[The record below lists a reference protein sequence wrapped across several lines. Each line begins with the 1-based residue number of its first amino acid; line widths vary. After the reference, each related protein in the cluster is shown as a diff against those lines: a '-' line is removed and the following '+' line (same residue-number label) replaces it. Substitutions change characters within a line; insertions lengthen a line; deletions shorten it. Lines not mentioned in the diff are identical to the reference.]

1 MDRVLEQLAK
11 EAEVATEATEAEA
24 LGVAAGEAAGEKT
37 AAAEEAVQAAVVEAV
52 EAPAEEE
59 EKAPAVP
66 SAARVELR
74 DNCNILSRAPA
85 TAGYN
90 ARETRHRRTRP
101 RTLRLYG
108 HAERAASTTLAASF
122 SSCVCRRPL
131 AATSTRS
138 L

>member
-1 MDRVLEQLAK
+1 MLEQLAK

-59 EKAPAVP
+59 EAPAVP